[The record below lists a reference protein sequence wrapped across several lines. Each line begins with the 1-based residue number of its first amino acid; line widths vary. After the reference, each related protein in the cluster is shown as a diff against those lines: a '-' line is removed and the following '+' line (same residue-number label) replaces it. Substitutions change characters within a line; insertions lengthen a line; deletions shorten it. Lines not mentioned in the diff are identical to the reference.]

1 MSENKP
7 KIALVLGAGG
17 NKGFAHLGVI
27 KALEEVGLKPDIVV
41 GSSMGAIIGMC
52 YALGLDMQKI
62 EEKALKLSTIK
73 LLDIKVPNTY
83 GFIKGDKAE
92 KTIRSLL
99 SDKTKE
105 YTFADCKI
113 PFGCV
118 AADLEE
124 ATVVELTEGDLIK
137 SVRASFS
144 INGVFQ
150 SVKIGKRNLTD
161 GGILCRVPVDLARK
175 MGADIVIG
183 VDCIGKTIPQ
193 EMDDFKYIDTLSR
206 IFQIMDYRV
215 SLPEIKRADVL
226 ISISQPHISTTKVT
240 NVAESINTG
249 YELTKKKLTEIN
261 KKIANYKAK

>member
-1 MSENKP
+1 MNNKKP
-7 KIALVLGAGG
+7 KIAIALGSGG
-17 NKGFAHLGVI
+17 NKGFAHIGVI
-27 KALEEVGLKPDIVV
+27 KALTEANIIPDIVV
-41 GSSMGAIIGMC
+41 GSSMGAIVGMC

-73 LLDIKVPNTY
+73 LLDIKVPDNY

-99 SDKTKE
+99 SDKTKN
-105 YTFADCKI
+105 YTFSDCKI

-124 ATVVELTEGDLIK
+124 AKTVYLTEGDLIK

-150 SVKIGKRNLTD
+150 SVKIGEKNLTD
-161 GGILCRVPVDLARK
+161 GGILCRVPVDLARE

-183 VDCIGKTIPQ
+183 VDCIGATIPQ

-206 IFQIMDYRV
+206 IFQIMDYQV

-226 ISISQPHISTTKVT
+226 ISISQPHVSTTKVT
-240 NVAESINTG
+240 NVAESIKTG
-249 YELTKKKLTEIN
+249 YDLTVSKLAEIN
-261 KKIANYKAK
+261 AKINKFRGE